1 MARFEVVDHTADVG
15 LIAYG
20 STIEEVFINAAY
32 GMFSLIAD
40 LDQVEERLERRI
52 ETEAPDQEELLV
64 TWLNELLYFFDAESL
79 LFKRFEISRLD
90 QNWLE
95 ARAFGEKVDL
105 GRHKLKTAVK
115 AATYHML
122 RLEQG
127 NGLRAY
133 IIFDV

>member
-20 STIEEVFINAAY
+20 STIEEVFVNAAY